1 MFVITLFG
9 KAKKHDKRQ
18 EVWLQLIFYKQPKF
32 FYGIFHNQIDF
43 TQIKPEKQ
51 RDNKEFTEMKN
62 AFTYL
67 TLLLVASILQ
77 EKASRVEAFQP
88 TRSNLN
94 QCRQDRTI
102 SRSTFTRPKCVDTSK
117 SIHSQLRMAESDT
130 DFWQQQ
136 RELMNDLSDSNE
148 KSLQEENRMNFAKVQ
163 TDLIVESLFITTILF
178 SILWLVCDNP
188 FVPLSYVFG
197 SAFGTA
203 YAYGLGKYVE
213 SVGGTIDDAAAV
225 EGAGVGQARF
235 AFLIMLFIFVGKFR
249 AYGLLEIPSIMGFF
263 TYQLA
268 SLSQGLKEEKIE

>member
-1 MFVITLFG
+1 
-9 KAKKHDKRQ
+9 
-18 EVWLQLIFYKQPKF
+18 
-32 FYGIFHNQIDF
+32 
-43 TQIKPEKQ
+43 
-51 RDNKEFTEMKN
+51 MKN
-62 AFTYL
+62 SFTHL
-67 TLLLVASILQ
+67 VLLLGTAILR
-77 EKASRVEAFQP
+77 ENASRVEAFQP

-94 QCRQDRTI
+94 QCRQDRI
-102 SRSTFTRPKCVDTSK
+102 VSASTFTLPKCVDSTTGALSP
-117 SIHSQLRMAESDT
+117 LRMAESDT

-136 RELMNDLSDSNE
+136 RELMNDLSDTNE
-148 KSLQEENRMNFAKVQ
+148 KSLKEENQKSFAKIQ
-163 TDLIVESLFITTILF
+163 TDLIIESLFITTIIF
-178 SILWLVCDNP
+178 SLLWLACDNP
-188 FVPLSYVFG
+188 FVPLSYAFG

-249 AYGLLEIPSIMGFF
+249 SYGLLEIPSIMGFF

>member
-1 MFVITLFG
+1 
-9 KAKKHDKRQ
+9 
-18 EVWLQLIFYKQPKF
+18 
-32 FYGIFHNQIDF
+32 
-43 TQIKPEKQ
+43 
-51 RDNKEFTEMKN
+51 MKN
-62 AFTYL
+62 SFTYL
-67 TLLLVASILQ
+67 ALLLVASILQ
-77 EKASRVEAFQP
+77 ENASRVEAFQP
-88 TRSNLN
+88 SPSNLN
-94 QCRQDRTI
+94 RFRQHPTI
-102 SRSTFTRPKCVDTSK
+102 SQSTFTLPKFVDNSK
-117 SIHSQLRMAESDT
+117 SKHSSLQMAESDT

-148 KSLQEENRMNFAKVQ
+148 QSRKEESRQNFAKVQ
-163 TDLIVESLFITTILF
+163 RGLIVESIFITTILF
-178 SILWLVCDNP
+178 SLLWLACDNP

-197 SAFGTA
+197 SVFGTA
-203 YAYGLGKYVE
+203 YAYGLGKFVE